1 VGAVVFDFR
10 YKNVEGKWKGSGHC
24 RGSNRDTAFDALE
37 QKNGGMPEGRYMSRP
52 RDGHARDWD
61 PFSWPRAVSEPAQQR
76 VSALAAA
83 ARNHMD
89 AKREWPFSAFDASRG
104 TRGRHPAE
112 PTGVVTSRREAPAKP
127 TAAERE
133 VADLLPIEADPDAAR
148 AVLDRVPLWFHTF
161 SLDHSDELY
170 TPGVARDHRYRIP
183 ALPEDFS
190 GTSVLDVGTFDG
202 FYAFLAEA
210 RGARRVVAVDNE
222 QYRVWVQS
230 RWGVELE
237 GGEGFTAI
245 RELLRSK
252 VEYRR
257 LDAFDL
263 DQLEETFDFILCF
276 GILHRVD
283 NPMGLLKVLRRRLS
297 AEGRVLLETYGS
309 ADRTLDA
316 PAAIHAYEEGEV
328 YARDDFVYWGFT
340 PAGLEA
346 MACHADFEGFELI
359 DAPVID
365 GHPRVIGTLRARA
378 ARRP

>member
-1 VGAVVFDFR
+1 VVI
-10 YKNVEGKWKGSGHC
+10 
-24 RGSNRDTAFDALE
+24 L
-37 QKNGGMPEGRYMSRP
+37 
-52 RDGHARDWD
+52 
-61 PFSWPRAVSEPAQQR
+61 
-76 VSALAAA
+76 
-83 ARNHMD
+83 
-89 AKREWPFSAFDASRG
+89 
-104 TRGRHPAE
+104 
-112 PTGVVTSRREAPAKP
+112 RREARPKP
-127 TAAERE
+127 TTAERE
-133 VADLLPIEADPDAAR
+133 VADLLPIQADSGAAR

-183 ALPEDFS
+183 AVPEDFS
-190 GTSVLDVGTFDG
+190 GMSVLDVGTFDG

-222 QYRVWVQS
+222 QYRVWVKS

-245 RELLRSK
+245 RDLLRSK

-257 LDAFDL
+257 VDAFDL
-263 DQLEETFDFILCF
+263 DQLEESFDFILCF

-283 NPMGLLKVLRRRLS
+283 DPMGLLKVLRRRLS
-297 AEGRVLLETYGS
+297 AVGRVLLETYGS
-309 ADRTLDA
+309 ADRALDA
-316 PAAIHAYEEGEV
+316 SAAIHVCEAGEV

-340 PAGLEA
+340 PAGLHRLA
-346 MACHADFEGFELI
+346 RHAGFEGFELF

-378 ARRP
+378 MRRH